1 MAVGRDMGTVLSC
14 CSASICPRGRCGFA
28 SRISLLRRS
37 DAIQQQWD
45 HLPAIALLHLSSL
58 CVLTAA
64 LCAPQQ
70 SLADLFQST
79 HHSAHPKAPFSEV
92 LPGRFAVCFAFQQK
106 HVLSRYGQT
115 EQQDLVGLSTGPSA
129 FLSALSL
136 SSNRPTL
143 RACCIYSI
151 PCYIAWDI
159 HVA

>member
-1 MAVGRDMGTVLSC
+1 MPSSSSGIIYLLLL
-14 CSASICPRGRCGFA
+14 CSFFLHCVS
-28 SRISLLRRS
+28 S
-37 DAIQQQWD
+37 QQ
-45 HLPAIALLHLSSL
+45 L
-58 CVLTAA
+58 CVRPSRAWLIFSKAPTILLT
-64 LCAPQQ
+64 QRHH
-70 SLADLFQST
+70 SLKSSQADLQS
-79 HHSAHPKAPFSEV
+79 
-92 LPGRFAVCFAFQQK
+92 FAFQQK